1 MLLELN
7 LLYRDFVISDF
18 SPAANHFLIA
28 CSGGADSVFL
38 LHSVHKLLAEHNLQQ
53 NIICAHFNHRWS
65 SSSEKPVQIVKN
77 LCRELNIKFV
87 CGKAKNSGQNSEA
100 EARDERYA
108 FLTQAAISHKANIV
122 LTAHHLD
129 DQIETF
135 FLRLLRG
142 SGTEGLTCMQKARN
156 LAPEIKLLRPL
167 LEVDKA
173 QLIAYCQSN
182 KLFYYEDP
190 SNDQLDIKRNQIR
203 KQIIPLIERLQP
215 SYKNQISNLIEILNQ
230 ESEFIK
236 DYVNNLNKSNF
247 TNTKSFLKQEIAI
260 QREIL
265 KELLISHSILPSYEL
280 IERLRKS
287 ILKCMTEN
295 QGALEKSVLAKK
307 KISLSK
313 EFFFEC
319 NKKHFG
325 IFSNAQINNLNKSL
339 QAKFVFD
346 PFKFNLKASDLSPQI
361 INIPQIGLLLI
372 SKISSSIDLSDISK
386 ERNSYSVYVDLSD
399 LEKSKFEIRQRMP
412 GDIFQPINCGYS
424 VKLKSFLINRKIS
437 SLKNRNNFAIQNE
450 SEHLINKA
458 NSLEN
463 TKYKEHI
470 IVMAVE
476 NSSNVLW
483 IPGVELSDLI
493 KVKDKATH
501 LLELQYKS

>member
-1 MLLELN
+1 
-7 LLYRDFVISDF
+7 
-18 SPAANHFLIA
+18 
-28 CSGGADSVFL
+28 
-38 LHSVHKLLAEHNLQQ
+38 
-53 NIICAHFNHRWS
+53 
-65 SSSEKPVQIVKN
+65 
-77 LCRELNIKFV
+77 
-87 CGKAKNSGQNSEA
+87 
-100 EARDERYA
+100 
-108 FLTQAAISHKANIV
+108 
-122 LTAHHLD
+122 
-129 DQIETF
+129 
-135 FLRLLRG
+135 
-142 SGTEGLTCMQKARN
+142 
-156 LAPEIKLLRPL
+156 
-167 LEVDKA
+167 
-173 QLIAYCQSN
+173 
-182 KLFYYEDP
+182 
-190 SNDQLDIKRNQIR
+190 
-203 KQIIPLIERLQP
+203 
-215 SYKNQISNLIEILNQ
+215 
-230 ESEFIK
+230 
-236 DYVNNLNKSNF
+236 
-247 TNTKSFLKQEIAI
+247 AI

-265 KELLISHSILPSYEL
+265 KELLISHSIPPSYEL

-287 ILKCMTEN
+287 ILECMTEN